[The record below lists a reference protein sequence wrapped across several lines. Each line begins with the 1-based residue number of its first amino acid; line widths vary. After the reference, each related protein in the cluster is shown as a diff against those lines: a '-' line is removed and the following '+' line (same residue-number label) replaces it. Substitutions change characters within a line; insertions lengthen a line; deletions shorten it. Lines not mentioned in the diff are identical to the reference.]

1 MEINKISVKAMCV
14 ISRNG
19 KEVLAG
25 IGRDD
30 VKGED
35 FGRII
40 GGKVEFGET
49 AEVALRREFQE
60 ELNTDLEDISFIEIF
75 ENIFTYNGQHGH
87 EIVFAYKGNLAD
99 KSLYQKDIM
108 KVEDGGQK
116 FDVKWVPLDDVYS
129 GKIKLY
135 PELDYKTILNYKV

>member
-1 MEINKISVKAMCV
+1 MESNKISVKAMCV

-19 KEVLAG
+19 NEVLAG

-40 GGKVEFGET
+40 GGKIEFGET
-49 AEVALRREFQE
+49 AEFALRREFQE
-60 ELNTDLEDISFIEIF
+60 ELSTDLEDIFFINMV

-87 EIVFAYKGNLAD
+87 EIVFAYKGSLAD
-99 KSLYQKDIM
+99 KSLYKKDLM
-108 KVEDGGQK
+108 KVKYGGQK
-116 FDVKWVPLDDVYS
+116 FAVKWVSLDDVYS

-135 PELDYKTILNYKV
+135 PELDYKTILNYKA